1 MLVPLARRTLLHDWR
16 RFLPAALAI
25 AFSGLLVLVQVALL
39 VGLFATISLYITAS
53 TGDLWVGF
61 PGTQTIDSG
70 RPIRAGVEVF
80 LHRHPAVARV
90 ERLQWSG
97 GDWRAP
103 KGDRGGVS
111 VILTGIDT
119 RADGSVLA
127 RAVTPAQRRLLM
139 EPGSILVDA
148 ADLDKLGVAIGD
160 SAEIG
165 GHRVRV
171 VGVTEGLRAIGGVN
185 VIASLGTASRLNGQG
200 ESDDVA
206 YFVVSLTPGAD
217 AEAVRRDLRRMA
229 AGRQFD
235 VWTAQEFADQTL
247 SYWIFESGMG
257 VSVAFGS
264 AVALL
269 VGVVITSQTL
279 SAAIAGSIREYATLR
294 ALGVS
299 AGDLRRIVVTQ
310 SLWLAFGGLLLAG
323 VLSGLLLLAARAYR
337 VPARVDG
344 GILLAAVAVVLTVA
358 LSSGL
363 FALRQ
368 LRRADPIMLLR

>member
-1 MLVPLARRTLLHDWR
+1 MLVPLAHRTLLHDWR

-39 VGLFATISLYITAS
+39 IGLLATISLYITTS

-61 PGTQTIDSG
+61 PGTQTIDTG

-80 LHRHPAVARV
+80 LRQHPAVARV
-90 ERLQWSG
+90 EKLQWSG

-119 RADGSVLA
+119 RPDGGVLA

-148 ADLDKLGVAIGD
+148 ADLDKLGVAVGD

-185 VIASLGTASRLNGQG
+185 VIASLGTAGRLNGQG
-200 ESDDVA
+200 DSDDVA
-206 YFVVSLTPGAD
+206 YFVVSLTPDAD
-217 AEAVRRDLRRMA
+217 ADAVRRDLQRMA
-229 AGRQFD
+229 AGRQFE
-235 VWTAQEFADQTL
+235 VWTAQDFADQTL
-247 SYWIFESGMG
+247 RYWIFESGMG

-299 AGDLRRIVVTQ
+299 MGDLRRVVLAQ
-310 SLWLAFGGLLLAG
+310 SLWLAVGGLLLAG
-323 VLSGLLLLAARAYR
+323 VLSGLLMLAAHAYR

-344 GILLAAVAVVLTVA
+344 EMVLAAVTVVLTVA
-358 LSSGL
+358 LASGL

>member
-1 MLVPLARRTLLHDWR
+1 MLVPLAHRTLLHDWR

-39 VGLFATISLYITAS
+39 VGLLATISLYITAS

-61 PGTQTIDSG
+61 PGTQTIDTG

-90 ERLQWSG
+90 EKLQWSG

-119 RADGSVLA
+119 RPDGGVLA
-127 RAVTPAQRRLLM
+127 RAVTPAQRRLMM

-185 VIASLGTASRLNGQG
+185 VIASLSTAGRLNGQG
-200 ESDDVA
+200 DSDDVA
-206 YFVVSLTPGAD
+206 YFVVSLAPGAD
-217 AEAVRRDLRRMA
+217 ADAVRRDLQRMA
-229 AGRQFD
+229 AGRQFE
-235 VWTAQEFADQTL
+235 VWTAQDFADQTL
-247 SYWIFESGMG
+247 RYWIFESGMG

-299 AGDLRRIVVTQ
+299 IGDLRRIVLAQ
-310 SLWLAFGGLLLAG
+310 SLWLAVGGLLVAG
-323 VLSGLLLLAARAYR
+323 LLSGLLLLAARAHR
-337 VPARVDG
+337 VPVHVDG
-344 GILLAAVAVVLTVA
+344 GMILAAVAVVLTVA
-358 LSSGL
+358 LASGL
-363 FALRQ
+363 LALRQ
-368 LRRADPIMLLR
+368 LRRADPILLLR

>member
-16 RFLPAALAI
+16 RFLPAALTI
-25 AFSGLLVLVQVALL
+25 AFSGLLVLAQVALL
-39 VGLFATISLYITAS
+39 IGLLATISLYITAS

-61 PGTQTIDSG
+61 PGTQTIDTG

-90 ERLQWSG
+90 EKLQWSG

-119 RADGSVLA
+119 RPDGGVLA

-185 VIASLGTASRLNGQG
+185 VIASLSTAGRLNGQN

-217 AEAVRRDLRRMA
+217 ADAVRRDLQRMA

-247 SYWIFESGMG
+247 RYWIFESGMG

-299 AGDLRRIVVTQ
+299 AGDLRRVVLTQ
-310 SLWLAFGGLLLAG
+310 SLWLAIGGLLLAG
-323 VLSGLLLLAARAYR
+323 VLSGLLMLAAHAYR

-344 GILLAAVAVVLTVA
+344 GMILAAVTVVLTVA
-358 LSSGL
+358 LASGL

>member
-90 ERLQWSG
+90 EKLQWSG

-119 RADGSVLA
+119 RPDGGVLA

-185 VIASLGTASRLNGQG
+185 VIASLSTASRLNGQN

-206 YFVVSLTPGAD
+206 YFVVSLTPDAD
-217 AEAVRRDLRRMA
+217 ADAVRRDLQRMA

-247 SYWIFESGMG
+247 RYWIFESGMG

-299 AGDLRRIVVTQ
+299 AGDLRHVVLTQ
-310 SLWLAFGGLLLAG
+310 SLWLAIGGLLLAG
-323 VLSGLLLLAARAYR
+323 VLSGLLMLAAHAYR

-344 GILLAAVAVVLTVA
+344 GMVLAAVMVVLTVA
-358 LSSGL
+358 LASGL

>member
-1 MLVPLARRTLLHDWR
+1 
-16 RFLPAALAI
+16 
-25 AFSGLLVLVQVALL
+25 
-39 VGLFATISLYITAS
+39 
-53 TGDLWVGF
+53 
-61 PGTQTIDSG
+61 
-70 RPIRAGVEVF
+70 
-80 LHRHPAVARV
+80 
-90 ERLQWSG
+90 
-97 GDWRAP
+97 
-103 KGDRGGVS
+103 
-111 VILTGIDT
+111 
-119 RADGSVLA
+119 
-127 RAVTPAQRRLLM
+127 LM

-148 ADLDKLGVAIGD
+148 ADLEKLGVAIGD

-185 VIASLGTASRLNGQG
+185 VIASLSTAGRLNGQN

-206 YFVVSLTPGAD
+206 YFVVSLTPDAD
-217 AEAVRRDLRRMA
+217 ADAVRRDLQRMA

-247 SYWIFESGMG
+247 RYWIFESGMG

-299 AGDLRRIVVTQ
+299 AGDLRRIVLTQ
-310 SLWLAFGGLLLAG
+310 SLWLAIGGLLLAG
-323 VLSGLLLLAARAYR
+323 VLSGLLMLAAHAYR

-344 GILLAAVAVVLTVA
+344 EMVLAAVTVVLTVA
-358 LSSGL
+358 LASGL

>member
-39 VGLFATISLYITAS
+39 VGLFSTISLYITAS

-61 PGTQTIDSG
+61 PGTQTIDTG
-70 RPIRAGVEVF
+70 RPIRAGAEVF

-90 ERLQWSG
+90 ERLQWTG

-119 RADGSVLA
+119 RPDSGVLA
-127 RAVTPAQRRLLM
+127 RAVTPAQRQRLM

-148 ADLDKLGVAIGD
+148 ADLGKLGVTVGD
-160 SAEIG
+160 SGEIG
-165 GHRVRV
+165 GRRVRV

-185 VIASLGTASRLNGQG
+185 VIASLETAATLGSAADG
-200 ESDDVA
+200 DDVA
-206 YFVVSLTPGAD
+206 YFVVSLHPGRD
-217 AEAVRRDLRRMA
+217 AETVRQELQRLA
-229 AGRQFD
+229 TGRPFEI
-235 VWTAQEFADQTL
+235 WTAPDFAERTVN
-247 SYWIFESGMG
+247 YWMFESGMG

-269 VGVVITSQTL
+269 VGIVITSQTL

-299 AGDLRRIVVTQ
+299 VGDLRRIVLAQ
-310 SLWLAFGGLLLAG
+310 ALWLAFGGLLLAAALG
-323 VLSGLLLLAARAYR
+323 AGLLWLAHAQR
-337 VPARVDG
+337 VPVRVDG
-344 GILLAAVAVVLTVA
+344 GLVLATVAVVLTVA
-358 LSSGL
+358 LASSL

-368 LRRADPIMLLR
+368 LRHADPVLLLR

>member
-16 RFLPAALAI
+16 RFLPAALTI
-25 AFSGLLVLVQVALL
+25 AFSGLLVLAQVALL
-39 VGLFATISLYITAS
+39 IGLLATISLYITAS

-61 PGTQTIDSG
+61 PGTQTIDTG

-90 ERLQWSG
+90 EKLQWSG

-119 RADGSVLA
+119 RPDGGVLA

-185 VIASLGTASRLNGQG
+185 VIASLSTASRLNGQN

-217 AEAVRRDLRRMA
+217 ADAVRRDLQRMA

-247 SYWIFESGMG
+247 RYWIFESGMG

-299 AGDLRRIVVTQ
+299 AGDLRRVVLTQ
-310 SLWLAFGGLLLAG
+310 SLWLAIGGLLLAG
-323 VLSGLLLLAARAYR
+323 VLSGLLMLAAHAYR

-344 GILLAAVAVVLTVA
+344 GMILAAVTVVLTVA
-358 LSSGL
+358 LASGL

>member
-16 RFLPAALAI
+16 RFLPAALTI
-25 AFSGLLVLVQVALL
+25 AFSGLLVLAQVALL
-39 VGLFATISLYITAS
+39 IGLLATISLYITAS

-61 PGTQTIDSG
+61 PGTQTIDTG

-90 ERLQWSG
+90 EKLQWSG

-119 RADGSVLA
+119 RPDGGVLA

-185 VIASLGTASRLNGQG
+185 VIASLSTAGRLNGQN

-206 YFVVSLTPGAD
+206 YFVVSLTPDAD
-217 AEAVRRDLRRMA
+217 ADAVRRDLQRMA

-247 SYWIFESGMG
+247 RYWIFESGMG

-299 AGDLRRIVVTQ
+299 AGDLRRVVLTQ
-310 SLWLAFGGLLLAG
+310 SLWLAIGGLLLAG
-323 VLSGLLLLAARAYR
+323 VLSGLLMLAAHAYR

-344 GILLAAVAVVLTVA
+344 GMILAAVTVVLTVA
-358 LSSGL
+358 LASGL

>member
-90 ERLQWSG
+90 EKLQWSG

-119 RADGSVLA
+119 RPDGGVLA

-185 VIASLGTASRLNGQG
+185 VIASLSTASRLNGQN

-217 AEAVRRDLRRMA
+217 ADAVRRDLQRMA

-247 SYWIFESGMG
+247 RYWIFESGMG

-299 AGDLRRIVVTQ
+299 AGDLRRIVLTQ
-310 SLWLAFGGLLLAG
+310 SLWLAIGGLLLAG
-323 VLSGLLLLAARAYR
+323 VLSGLLMLAAHAYR

-344 GILLAAVAVVLTVA
+344 GMVLAAVTVVLTVA
-358 LSSGL
+358 LASGL